1 MKFQVKI
8 LFLALLYVYDIQ
20 FLKLNKKH
28 KILYHPKK
36 KKERTINKINN
47 YLKSLI
53 MTINF
58 NS

>member
-8 LFLALLYVYDIQ
+8 LFLALLYIYDIQ

-36 KKERTINKINN
+36 KGEN
-47 YLKSLI
+47 YK
-53 MTINF
+53 
-58 NS
+58 